1 MSWVLTVPFVIA
13 FGLVLV
19 VYDVA
24 GRIVRPFSLTGF
36 EWVMAGLQRSLVAVF
51 RLFGT
56 HLEVDRSPRIEPRT
70 GYVIISN
77 HQSMFD
83 IALIGGILFS
93 NLPKYVAK
101 AELGRWIPSVS
112 LNLKQGGHALID
124 RQDAAQ
130 ALAEIRDFG
139 KRVQERN
146 RSAVIFPEGT
156 RSRDGNLQPFKR
168 AGARALL
175 AAADRLPVVPVAVQ
189 GSWQLNRM
197 WPFRPGARV
206 RIALGDPIPRTPDDP
221 AERLKEARD
230 WIAARIGSEDFSH
243 DWKVSPQG
251 GA

>member
-1 MSWVLTVPFVIA
+1 MRKAWNWVVTIPFLVT

-19 VYDVA
+19 FYDIV
-24 GRIVRPFSLTGF
+24 GRIVRPFSLSGF
-36 EWVMAGLQRSLVAVF
+36 EWVMGGLQRTLVAVF

-56 HLEVDRSPRIEPRT
+56 RLEVERSPLIRSNT
-70 GYVIISN
+70 GYVIVSN
-77 HQSMFD
+77 HQSLFD

-124 RQDAAQ
+124 RADAGQ
-130 ALAEIRDFG
+130 ALAQIRDFG

-156 RSRDGNLQPFKR
+156 RSRDGALQPFKR

-175 AAADRLPVVPVAVQ
+175 SAADRLSVVPVAVQ
-189 GSWQLNRM
+189 GSWRLNKLL
-197 WPFRPGARV
+197 PFQPGARV
-206 RIALGDPIPRTPDDP
+206 RIAFGDPIPRTPDDA

-230 WIAARIGSEDFSH
+230 WIAARVVEHSS
-243 DWKVSPQG
+243 KS
-251 GA
+251 